1 MENLI
6 IIFSLLLLGMI
17 LSRLK
22 IFPGTASQV
31 LNLFIIYISL
41 PALILLQVPRLTF
54 SKELLVP
61 VLMPWAMLI
70 VSVIL
75 VLAAARIY
83 KWPRPTTGALL
94 LVVPLGNTSFFG
106 IPMVEAFWGPG
117 SVSYAVLYDQ
127 FGSFLALSTY
137 GSIILASY
145 SGSKKPSPAAILK
158 RIFLFP
164 PFIAL
169 VLGLLTMSVPYPAV
183 LEKVLAGIAASLV
196 PVVMVAIGLQ
206 IRLKLPPGSWMPFNI
221 GLAIKLV
228 GAPLIATVICFTL
241 KQHTLAAKVSVFE
254 AGMPPMVTAG
264 ALALLAGLAPE
275 LTAALVGLGLMVSFL
290 TLPFLFQLLQ
300 TL

>member
-6 IIFSLLLLGMI
+6 IIFFLLLLGMT

-22 IFPGTASQV
+22 IFPDNASQV

-54 SKELLVP
+54 SKELLAP
-61 VLMPWAMLI
+61 VLIPWVMLVFSAM
-70 VSVIL
+70 L
-75 VLAAARIY
+75 VLAASRIF

-106 IPMVEAFWGPG
+106 IPMVEAFWDTE

-127 FGSFLALSTY
+127 FGTFLALITY
-137 GSIILASY
+137 GSIILAIY
-145 SGSKKPSPAAILK
+145 SGSEKPTPAAILK
-158 RIFLFP
+158 RICLFP

-169 VLGLLTMSVPYPAV
+169 VIGLLTMSVPYPAV
-183 LEKVLAGIAASLV
+183 LEAVLHGIAASLV

-206 IRLKLPPGSWMPFNI
+206 IKLKLEPGSWMPFSV
-221 GLAIKLV
+221 GLLIKLV
-228 GAPLIATVICFTL
+228 IAPLTAAALCFAFN
-241 KQHTLAAKVSVFE
+241 QHTLAAKVSVFE

-275 LTAALVGLGLMVSFL
+275 LTAALVGLGLMASFL
-290 TLPFLFQLLQ
+290 TLPVLFQILQ
-300 TL
+300 AL